1 MAKKKITQ
9 LDPATSVNSDALFP
23 LSQEDNNEAKTF
35 KGTIEQL
42 GDYINKSQD
51 FNTLNTNSKKAIGA
65 INEVLAIANKDII
78 SSITTPAPI
87 MTFNDGG
94 DNIPVNKLLVAVTA
108 TQAGSGTPSPS
119 NPRAISGWSQ
129 AQITR
134 CGKNAYSKS
143 LVVGQRANSTT
154 GAVESYENG
163 ACTDYMSVKGG
174 ADYYLSGLTN
184 GLNSYVSFY
193 DQNKTYISRTNS
205 GAVTTRDFTIPDNA
219 CYCILS
225 IVKVTGQTADI
236 STVLSLT
243 PQLEFGTTATT
254 YEAYKGIT
262 VVIPFGDTY
271 YGGVLDVVNNTLTV
285 THGYIEY
292 DGSSDETWYYS
303 ESSGGKRRVYVVI
316 TDCKPATSNIIANW
330 LDYYSAGAG
339 YPNVNTMQVNSNAT
353 PSLLIGVDSTIT
365 QASDWTTYLSTHTLQ
380 VVFELNTPV
389 VINLTPTQ
397 ISTLSGLN
405 NIYADCGDIQELEY
419 FNENADDV
427 AELNRA
433 MSDDFHVY
441 STAEQIVGK
450 WMGDDLYEK
459 SYHYTQATVPTQA
472 TAVVIDNAISNLNL
486 ASLVDMTCAYKTHH
500 ISQNYDVWYHG
511 ALANTQLDYS
521 TGKLLFYQKATSQQQ
536 NYSDL
541 EVNITIRYTKAS

>member
-9 LDPATSVNSDALFP
+9 LDPATSVNSDAIFP

-42 GDYINKSQD
+42 GDYINKSQG
-51 FNTLNTNSKKAIGA
+51 FNTLNTTSKKVIGA
-65 INEVLAIANKDII
+65 INEVLADANKDII
-78 SSITTPAPI
+78 NAITTPAPI

-108 TQAGSGTPSPS
+108 QQASGTPTPSSPL
-119 NPRAISGWSQ
+119 PIIGWSQ

-134 CGKNAYSKS
+134 TGKNLCPY
-143 LVVGQRANSTT
+143 LEQGQLSQTT
-154 GAVESYENG
+154 GEEVASDTVRRSGFIRVEAGQTYAFSNLS
-163 ACTDYMSVKGG
+163 TSSTQTNKRLRVF
-174 ADYYLSGLTN
+174 YY
-184 GLNSYVSFY
+184 
-193 DQNKTYISRTNS
+193 DRWKTYISND
-205 GAVTTRDFTIPDNA
+205 TTDLYDTSVNVTIPSGVGYIRFQA
-219 CYCILS
+219 S
-225 IVKVTGQTADI
+225 G
-236 STVLSLT
+236 TVLTETNAQVEKGST
-243 PQLEFGTTATT
+243 PTT

-262 VVIPFGDTY
+262 VTIPFGDTY
-271 YGGVLDVVNNTLTV
+271 YGGVLDVTNGKLTV
-285 THGYIEY
+285 THKLSEH
-292 DGSSDETWYYS
+292 TWSEFTKTTLTDYTRGLLNITSEGMGINTNPTDICNIAPFKANYS
-303 ESSGGKRRVYVVI
+303 EDSNHFYLAVTSTATNLYVF
-316 TDCKPATSNIIANW
+316 
-330 LDYYSAGAG
+330 L
-339 YPNVNTMQVNSNAT
+339 PNDTASTTAIQVCYELAT
-353 PSLLIGVDSTIT
+353 PVI
-365 QASDWTTYLSTHTLQ
+365 
-380 VVFELNTPV
+380 
-389 VINLTPTQ
+389 INLTPTQ
-397 ISTLSGLN
+397 ITTLAGLN
-405 NIYADCGDIQELEY
+405 NIYADCGDIQLLEY
-419 FNENADDV
+419 FNGNADDI

-450 WMGDDLYEK
+450 WLGEDLYEK

-521 TGKLLFYQKATSQQQ
+521 TGNLLFYQKATSQQQ
-536 NYSDL
+536 NYNNL

>member
-9 LDPATSVNSDALFP
+9 LDPATSVNNDAVFP
-23 LSQEDNNEAKTF
+23 LSQLDNSENKTF

-51 FNTLNTNSKKAIGA
+51 FNTLNTTSKKVIGA
-65 INEVLAIANKDII
+65 INEVLANSDKDII
-78 SSITTPAPI
+78 SSINTPAPI

-108 TQAGSGTPSPS
+108 QQAGSGTPSPS
-119 NPRAISGWSQ
+119 NPRAITGWSQ
-129 AQITR
+129 AQIMIT
-134 CGKNAYSKS
+134 GKNAYSKT

-154 GAVESYENG
+154 GAVETYANG

-184 GLNSYVSFY
+184 ELNSYVSFY

-205 GAVTTRDFTIPDNA
+205 GAVTTRDFTTPDNA

-236 STVLSLT
+236 SIVSSLT

-271 YGGVLDVVNNTLTV
+271 YGAVLDVTNGKLTV
-285 THGYIEY
+285 THGILDMGSVNWTRVQVDTYYVFYYVASDKAENYNFICSCYNAVEKVRSNLSDLEMGTY
-292 DGSSDETWYYS
+292 NSTNEMNRFTVRDDSYTDGNTFQTAMT
-303 ESSGGKRRVYVVI
+303 GQKIVYE
-316 TDCKPATSNIIANW
+316 
-330 LDYYSAGAG
+330 L
-339 YPNVNTMQVNSNAT
+339 AT
-353 PSLLIGVDSTIT
+353 PII
-365 QASDWTTYLSTHTLQ
+365 
-380 VVFELNTPV
+380 
-389 VINLTPTQ
+389 INLTPAQ
-397 ISTLSGLN
+397 IATLSGLN
-405 NIYADCGDIQELEY
+405 NIYADCGDIQLLEY
-419 FNENADDV
+419 FNENADEA

-433 MSDDFHVY
+433 MSDDFHIY
-441 STAEQIVGK
+441 STSEQIVGK
-450 WMGDDLYEK
+450 WLGDDLYEK

-472 TAVVIDNAISNLNL
+472 TAVVIDDAISSLNL

-536 NYSDL
+536 NYNNL